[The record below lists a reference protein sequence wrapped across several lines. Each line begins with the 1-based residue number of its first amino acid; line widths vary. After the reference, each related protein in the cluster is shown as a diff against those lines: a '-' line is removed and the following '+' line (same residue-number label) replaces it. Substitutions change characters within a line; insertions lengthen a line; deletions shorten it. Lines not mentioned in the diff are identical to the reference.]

1 MTKLSATAQQELQE
15 KLGYTFHNTGLMKRA
30 LTLANGDQ
38 PAQYERL
45 EFLGDRVLGLSIA
58 FLLEKQY
65 PNEKE
70 GMLAKRLAAL
80 ASQDS
85 LFGIAQDIH
94 LGDYVLAGDDHLRA
108 NASVLSDVV
117 EALLAAIFL
126 DSSFQQALACVKTL
140 FGERLTAKAPV
151 IAEPK
156 TALQEWTMKKKLPLP
171 TYTVLERSGQDH
183 APCFTV
189 QLTIQGYPAMTAQGS
204 SKKAAEQTLAQNF
217 LKEYVK

>member
-1 MTKLSATAQQELQE
+1 MKKLSATAQQALQE
-15 KLGYTFHNTGLMKRA
+15 KLGYTFHNTGLLKRA
-30 LTLANGDQ
+30 LTLANADQ

-58 FLLEKQY
+58 FLLEKQH

-70 GMLAKRLAAL
+70 GALAKRLAAL
-80 ASQDS
+80 VSQDS

-94 LGDYVLAGDDHLRA
+94 LGDYVLTSDDNLRT

-126 DSSFQQALACVKTL
+126 DSSFQQALACVKKL
-140 FGERLTAKAPV
+140 FGARLTAKEPLV
-151 IAEPK
+151 AEPK
-156 TALQEWTMKKKLPLP
+156 TALQEWAMKKKLPLP
-171 TYTVLERSGQDH
+171 TYTVLERTGPDH
-183 APCFTV
+183 APQFTV
-189 QLTIQGYPAMTAQGS
+189 QLTLEGYPPMTAQGL
-204 SKKAAEQTLAQNF
+204 SKKAAEQILAQDF